1 MEKAKLDI
9 ENRLVPKGADV
20 TRHLALPERGQSPEW
35 ILAEMERMDSEMG
48 PHATWRHGKL
58 SGAVYRAPYVSP

>member
-9 ENRLVPKGADV
+9 ENRLIPKGTDV
-20 TRHLALPERGQSPEW
+20 TRHLTLPEHGQSPEW

-48 PHATWRHGKL
+48 SHATWRHGKL
-58 SGAVYRAPYVSP
+58 SGAVYRVSYASP